1 MNKKF
6 LTSLKNSDIVHYVNN
21 QKGQNE
27 NDSYKSL
34 LLLDELSKG
43 HPVTQRD
50 LSKSLGIALGLINS
64 YLKNLVLRG
73 YVKVTAIPKKRYIYY
88 LTPKGFSEK
97 TRLTYHY
104 LQNFTNL
111 YKTAR
116 KDFKNIFYSL
126 ANDGV
131 RGVIFCGSDEV
142 AEIAYLSLQEVN
154 IRLIGIIDDKKTGEK
169 FFEYE
174 VLPIKREIINSFDNE
189 PIIVTKFHEEKM
201 YQRLLDIGIGEER
214 IYRRG
219 ENKS

>member
-214 IYRRG
+214 IYGRG